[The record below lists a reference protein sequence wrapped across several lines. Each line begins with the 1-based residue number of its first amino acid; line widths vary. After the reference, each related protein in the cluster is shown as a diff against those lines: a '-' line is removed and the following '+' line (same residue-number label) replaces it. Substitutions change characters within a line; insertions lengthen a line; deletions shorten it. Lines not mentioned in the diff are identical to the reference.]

1 MDRGNRRHGVIGKL
15 AGMGICWLAL
25 AGLEI
30 CGPDF
35 SATRAEELAGD
46 STTVAAATSG
56 STLEAPAAAPAGIP
70 PATPVD
76 VAEAARQLDSRLA
89 REWAPATAQD
99 APADAPTDAP
109 AVAGARD
116 EVFVRRVTF
125 DLVGEL
131 PTPEDITRYLL
142 DPSPDKR
149 ARLVERLLADP
160 RYGLNWGRY
169 WRDVILARR
178 SDERALFAA
187 ESATQY
193 LTESFNQG
201 KPWNEIATDFIT
213 AEGSLGED
221 GRTAL
226 IASQWGEIPETA
238 AEVARILMGVQIQCA
253 QCHDHPTDR
262 WKREQFH
269 ELAAFFPRIGVR
281 AVKADGKRRGFAV
294 FTRDGE
300 DRPAAKFKPVKVGKK
315 VRRFEHYM
323 PDLADPSAEG
333 TLMQPV
339 FFVTG
344 QELEIGE
351 TDAERRATLAGWIT
365 SPENPWFA
373 RALVNRYWAELVGV
387 GMYEPIDDLGPDRQC
402 SAPESLDYLAAQFVA
417 HQYDVKWLVQTI
429 TTTQIYGRES
439 KPRSSTGELPSSGCP
454 QPLRADQLFNAL
466 TQALGL
472 EGLDEVRERA
482 NTPEGAIPNDPR
494 RAMRSP
500 RAQFQQVFGFDPSE
514 PRDEIAGAVSQAL
527 LLMNSPVLAKGM
539 SLDADRAKP
548 SGLTKIIA
556 EAHSDEEVFVE
567 LYLRC
572 LGREPHAAEL
582 STCRKHIVKVRDRRE
597 AFEDILWALV
607 NSTEFLYRD

>member
-1 MDRGNRRHGVIGKL
+1 M
-15 AGMGICWLAL
+15 
-25 AGLEI
+25 
-30 CGPDF
+30 
-35 SATRAEELAGD
+35 
-46 STTVAAATSG
+46 AA
-56 STLEAPAAAPAGIP
+56 
-70 PATPVD
+70 
-76 VAEAARQLDSRLA
+76 
-89 REWAPATAQD
+89 
-99 APADAPTDAP
+99 
-109 AVAGARD
+109 ARD

-131 PTPEDITRYLL
+131 PTPEEITRFLL

-149 ARLVERLLADP
+149 ARLVERLLADS

-169 WRDVILARR
+169 WRDVILSRR

-187 ESATQY
+187 ESVTQY
-193 LTESFNQG
+193 LTESFNRG
-201 KPWNEIATDFIT
+201 KPWNAIATDFVT
-213 AEGSLGED
+213 AEGSLGDD

-281 AVKADGKRRGFAV
+281 AVRAEGKRRGFEV
-294 FTRDGE
+294 FGRDGV
-300 DRPAAKFKPVKVGKK
+300 DRAAKKIKQVKAGKK
-315 VRRFEHYM
+315 AKRVEHYM

-344 QELEIGE
+344 QKLTVGEI
-351 TDAERRATLAGWIT
+351 DSQRRATLAGWIT

-417 HQYDVKWLVQTI
+417 HNYDVKWLVQTI
-429 TTTQIYGRES
+429 TATQIYGRES
-439 KPRSSTGELPSSGCP
+439 KPRPNSGEHPASGCP

-472 EGLDEVRERA
+472 EGLDAARGGPDA
-482 NTPEGAIPNDPR
+482 PGDGIPNDPR
-494 RAMRSP
+494 RAMRTP

-539 SLDADRAKP
+539 SLGTEGAAS
-548 SGLTKIIA
+548 SGLAKIIA
-556 EAHSDEEVFVE
+556 DAHSDEEVFVE

-597 AFEDILWALV
+597 AFEDIIWALV

>member
-1 MDRGNRRHGVIGKL
+1 MAFSQRVGV
-15 AGMGICWLAL
+15 GICWLAI

-30 CGPDF
+30 CGLSRSP
-35 SATRAEELAGD
+35 ARADEPPGD
-46 STTVAAATSG
+46 STAVAAATSG
-56 STLEAPAAAPAGIP
+56 STLETPTSPAPAAPDVAVAAGIP
-70 PATPVD
+70 AATAVD
-76 VAEAARQLDSRLA
+76 VAEAARQLDERLA
-89 REWAPATAQD
+89 REWAPATSPEA
-99 APADAPTDAP
+99 APAAA
-109 AVAGARD
+109 ARD

-131 PTPEDITRYLL
+131 PTPEEIARYLL

-169 WRDVILARR
+169 WRDVILSRR

-187 ESATQY
+187 ESVTRY
-193 LTESFNQG
+193 LTDSFNSGQ
-201 KPWNEIATDFIT
+201 PWNEIATDFIT

-281 AVKADGKRRGFAV
+281 AVKAEGKRRGFAV

-300 DRPAAKFKPVKVGKK
+300 DRPAAKIKAVKAGKK

-344 QELEIGE
+344 QELAIGE
-351 TDAERRATLAGWIT
+351 TDAERRATLATWIT

-417 HQYDVKWLVQTI
+417 HNYDVKWLVQTI
-429 TTTQIYGRES
+429 TATQIYGRES
-439 KPRSSTGELPSSGCP
+439 KPRSNTGELPSCGCP

-472 EGLDEVRERA
+472 EGLDAVRGGREEDA
-482 NTPEGAIPNDPR
+482 TEGAIPNDPR
-494 RAMRSP
+494 RAMRTP

-514 PRDEIAGAVSQAL
+514 PRDEITGAVSQAL

-539 SLDADRAKP
+539 TLNTEGARP
-548 SGLTKIIA
+548 SGLATIIA
-556 EAHSDEEVFVE
+556 DAHSDEEVFVE

-572 LGREPHAAEL
+572 LGREPSIHEL
-582 STCRKHIVKVRDRRE
+582 ATCRKHIVKVRDRRE

>member
-1 MDRGNRRHGVIGKL
+1 MVRSTRQSWAICKL
-15 AGMGICWLAL
+15 TVVSICWLAL
-25 AGLEI
+25 AGWEI
-30 CGPDF
+30 CGPGS
-35 SATRAEELAGD
+35 SAARGDESAGD
-46 STTVAAATSG
+46 STAVAAVTAD
-56 STLEAPAAAPAGIP
+56 STLETPAPAAVASAGIP
-70 PATPVD
+70 AATPVD
-76 VAEAARQLDSRLA
+76 VAEAARQLDTRLA

-99 APADAPTDAP
+99 APADAP
-109 AVAGARD
+109 VAAAARD

-131 PTPEDITRYLL
+131 PTPEEITRYLL

-187 ESATQY
+187 ESVTQY
-193 LTESFNQG
+193 LTESFNSG

-300 DRPAAKFKPVKVGKK
+300 DRPAAKVKPVKVGKK

-344 QELEIGE
+344 QELKIGE

-429 TTTQIYGRES
+429 TATQIYGRES
-439 KPRSSTGELPSSGCP
+439 KPRSNTGELPACGCP

-472 EGLDEVRERA
+472 EGLDVVRENA

-527 LLMNSPVLAKGM
+527 MLMNSPVLAKGM
-539 SLDADRAKP
+539 SLNAEAAKP
-548 SGLTKIIA
+548 SGLAKIIA
-556 EAHSDEEVFVE
+556 DARSDEEVFVE

-582 STCRKHIVKVRDRRE
+582 STCRKHIVKVGDRRE

>member
-1 MDRGNRRHGVIGKL
+1 MNRDARRYWATAKL
-15 AGMGICWLAL
+15 ASVGICWLCV

-30 CGPDF
+30 CGLDIF
-35 SATRAEELAGD
+35 RLHSTAARGEEAAGE
-46 STTVAAATSG
+46 STTVAAVTSEA
-56 STLEAPAAAPAGIP
+56 TLETPAAAAEAPAGIP
-70 PATPVD
+70 AATPVD

-89 REWAPATAQD
+89 REWAPATS
-99 APADAPTDAP
+99 PDAP
-109 AVAGARD
+109 AVAAARD

-131 PTPEDITRYLL
+131 PTPEEITRYLL

-149 ARLVERLLADP
+149 ARLVERLLGDP

-187 ESATQY
+187 ESVTQY
-193 LTESFNQG
+193 MTESFNSG

-300 DRPAAKFKPVKVGKK
+300 DRPAAMIKAVKAGKK

-344 QELEIGE
+344 QELTVGE
-351 TDAERRATLAGWIT
+351 TDAKRRAALAAWIT

-417 HQYDVKWLVQTI
+417 HHYDVKWLVQTI
-429 TTTQIYGRES
+429 TATQIYGRES
-439 KPRSSTGELPSSGCP
+439 KQRPSSGEHPTSGCP

-472 EGLDEVRERA
+472 EGMDEARGSI

-494 RAMRSP
+494 RAMRTP

-539 SLDADRAKP
+539 SLNAEGAKP
-548 SGLTKIIA
+548 SGLAKIIA
-556 EAHSDEEVFVE
+556 GARSDEEVFVE

-572 LGREPHAAEL
+572 LGREPHADEL